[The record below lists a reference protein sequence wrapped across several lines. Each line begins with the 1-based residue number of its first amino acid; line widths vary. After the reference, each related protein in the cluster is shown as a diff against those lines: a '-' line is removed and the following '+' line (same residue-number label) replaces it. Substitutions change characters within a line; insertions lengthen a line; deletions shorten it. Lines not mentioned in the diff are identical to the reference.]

1 MAQPFSV
8 YSTSARAV
16 QPFVPVTP
24 GHVGIYVCGMTVY
37 DDAHIGHARAFVLFD
52 VITRYLRHRGW
63 RVTLVRNFTDIDD
76 KIIRRAAQTGAEP
89 LALAD
94 HYIDSFQ
101 EDATALGLLP
111 PDHEPRV
118 TGHIP
123 DIIALIARLVERGFA
138 YASGGS
144 VWFSVPSDA
153 DYGRISGQGPGE
165 PSADADTSAKR
176 HPADFAL
183 WKGERPGEP
192 AWDSPWGRGRPGW
205 HIECSAMS
213 MRYLGD
219 TLDIHGGGTD
229 LVFPH
234 HENEAAQ
241 STAATGKPYAN
252 CWVHN
257 GLLNIRGQKMGH
269 SAGNFITV
277 KSLLAAYPAEAL
289 RLYYLQN
296 HYRSALLWSD
306 TALSEALTMLARLYE
321 ARESAEGLGGTG
333 DADAIASQIGK
344 PALVVLRLGR
354 GFPTRLTEAMDADF
368 NTASALG
375 HAFTLARAINRLV
388 GVKGAAR
395 KAGPVVAPALAA
407 LSMLTEATGL
417 LAQTPAAFWA
427 ETSGKRLAV
436 LGLSAADIEVRVQ
449 ARQQAR
455 ADRDWAKADAI
466 RAALSADGIAV
477 FDRPG
482 GISDWRVA
490 L

>member
-1 MAQPFSV
+1 MALPFSI

-16 QPFVPVTP
+16 QPFTPVTP

-63 RVTLVRNFTDIDD
+63 KVTMVRNFTDIDD

-89 LALAD
+89 LALAGR
-94 HYIDSFQ
+94 YVDSFRQ
-101 EDATALGLLP
+101 DAAALGLLP

-118 TGHIP
+118 TGHID
-123 DIIALIARLVERGFA
+123 DIIALIARLVDKGFA

-144 VWFSVPSDA
+144 VWFSVPADA
-153 DYGRISGQGPGE
+153 GYGRISGQGPGD
-165 PSADADTSAKR
+165 PSPDADTSAKR

-183 WKGERPGEP
+183 WKGQRPGEP
-192 AWDSPWGRGRPGW
+192 SWESPWGAGRPGW

-252 CWVHN
+252 FWIHN
-257 GLLNIRGQKMGH
+257 GLLTIRGQKMGH

-277 KSLLAAYPAEAL
+277 KSLLAQYPAEAL

-296 HYRSALLWSD
+296 HYRSSLLWSD
-306 TALSEALTMLARLYE
+306 TALSEALSMLARLYE
-321 ARESAEGLGGTG
+321 AREAAEGLGGEG
-333 DADAIASQIGK
+333 DPDAVAAQMGE
-344 PALVVLRLGR
+344 PALAVLRLGR
-354 GFPTRLTEAMDADF
+354 EFPDRLAEAMDADF
-368 NTASALG
+368 NTAAALG

-388 GVKGAAR
+388 GMKGAAK
-395 KAGPVVAPALAA
+395 KAGPIVAPALSA
-407 LSMLTEATGL
+407 LAVLAESTGL
-417 LAQTPAAFWA
+417 LAATPAAFWA
-427 ETSGKRLAV
+427 ETSEKRLAV
-436 LGLSAADIEVRVQ
+436 LGLSAADVQ
-449 ARQQAR
+449 ARLDERQQAR
-455 ADRDWAKADAI
+455 ADREWAKADAI
-466 RAALSADGIAV
+466 RAALAGDGIVV

-482 GISDWRVA
+482 GTSDWRVS